1 MGNSSR
7 HVNRKH
13 KGTNGAVFSLCLR
26 APPDLDGL
34 RMSLEQRYS
43 RVGYVYQAICCVC
56 VYVCVYILTGKSIQ
70 HVEKILEKCKIIAFS
85 SSQCWAG

>member
-56 VYVCVYILTGKSIQ
+56 VYTY
-70 HVEKILEKCKIIAFS
+70 
-85 SSQCWAG
+85 SQANQYNMWKKYLKNAK